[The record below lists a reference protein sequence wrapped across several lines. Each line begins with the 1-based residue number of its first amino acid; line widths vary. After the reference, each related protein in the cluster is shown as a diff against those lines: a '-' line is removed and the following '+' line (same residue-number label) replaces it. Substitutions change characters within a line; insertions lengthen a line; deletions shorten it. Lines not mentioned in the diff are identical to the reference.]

1 MRVFIAFV
9 IKEFLHIIRDSR
21 TMLILLGL
29 PVVQVMLFGFAL
41 NTEVKNLRVA
51 VVDQS
56 HDAFSKRL
64 AETVLQSPSFFPV
77 RGVVDLSDVDARMRR
92 GELEL
97 VVVIPPYFYK
107 RIVSGEQ
114 AQLQLLVDGSNPN
127 VSSIAAGYVQGMLGG
142 LLQTEPGLA
151 GDPPFGIHV
160 QTRMLYNPALES
172 TYNFVPG
179 IIGLVLII
187 ICSIM
192 TSVSIV
198 RERERGTLEVLLA
211 SPMRSNVMLTAKAV
225 PYLLFSFVILSM
237 TLLLSYFVLK
247 VPIRGSLLILFT
259 LSTLYIGVALSVGL
273 LVSTISP
280 NQAAAIIIAGI
291 GMMTPTLLLSGMMFP
306 ISSMPTLLQWVAQL
320 VPGKWYVDGVRKV
333 MIQGVSWGAVWVHH
347 LVLVAMILM
356 TLGLSMIKLKP
367 RLG

>member
-1 MRVFIAFV
+1 MRIFIAFV
-9 IKEFLHIIRDSR
+9 LKELLHILRDLR
-21 TMLILLGL
+21 TILILLGM
-29 PVVQVMLFGFAL
+29 PVVQVLLFGFAL

-56 HDAFSKRL
+56 HDVLSKRL
-64 AETVLQSPSFFPV
+64 TESVLQSPSFAPV
-77 RGVVDLSDVDARMRR
+77 RGVTDLSDVDDRMRR

-97 VVVIPPYFYK
+97 VVVIAPYFYQ
-107 RIVSGEQ
+107 RMMAGDQ
-114 AQLQLLVDGSNPN
+114 AAVQLLVDASNPN
-127 VSSIAAGYVQGMLGG
+127 VASIAAGYVQSVLGG
-142 LLQTEPGLA
+142 LLQEQ
-151 GDPPFGIHV
+151 FGGEGQPYGVDV

-211 SPMRSNVMLTAKAV
+211 SPMKSGTMLLAKMI
-225 PYLLFSFVILSM
+225 PYLLLSFVILIM
-237 TLLLSYFVLK
+237 TLLLSYFALK
-247 VPIRGSLLILFT
+247 VPIRGSLLPLFT
-259 LSTLYIGVALSVGL
+259 LSVLYIVVALSVGL
-273 LVSTISP
+273 FVSTISP

-306 ISSMPTLLQWVAQL
+306 ISSMPRLMQWLAQL
-320 VPGKWYVDGVRKV
+320 VPGTWYVDGMRKV
-333 MIQGVSWGAVWVHH
+333 MIQGASWSAIWLHH
-347 LVLVAMILM
+347 VVLAAMTAT